1 MTLSW
6 FKTPGP
12 LVLGHRGASA
22 FAPEN
27 TMAAFELAIQQGAV
41 GVEFDVQLSRDG
53 VPVIIHDDTV
63 DRTTDGSGTVT
74 ELSLAELKMLDAGN
88 GEAIPTLAEFLDH
101 FGDRILYNLE
111 IKNADTEDK
120 GAEKA
125 ILATLDQFELAG
137 NVLISS
143 FNPLALQRIQQ
154 QASDRWPV
162 AYLWVS
168 TPTTELRQ
176 TLHATADH
184 PYYKL
189 IDEEYLTWARAAN
202 LLVNTWTV
210 DDPVEAAQLVALGVH
225 GIITNQP
232 GAMKL

>member
-1 MTLSW
+1 
-6 FKTPGP
+6 
-12 LVLGHRGASA
+12 
-22 FAPEN
+22 
-27 TMAAFELAIQQGAV
+27 MAAFKLAIEQGAA
-41 GVEFDVQLSRDG
+41 GVEFDVQLSHDG

-74 ELSLAELKMLDAGN
+74 EMSLVELKALDAGN
-88 GEAIPTLAEFLDH
+88 GETIPTLAELLTH
-101 FGDRILYNLE
+101 FGANILYNLE

-125 ILATLDQFELAG
+125 ILAILDQFELAG

-154 QASDRWPV
+154 QAGDRWPV

-176 TLHATADH
+176 TLHAIADH
-184 PYYKL
+184 PYHKL
-189 IDEEYLTWARAAN
+189 IDEEYMAWANAAN

-210 DDPVEAAQLVALGVH
+210 DDPADAARLVALGVH

-232 GAMKL
+232 GEMKL